1 MKWEIEYG
9 TVTVWNQAWNYLSG
23 EVNVELLGLKSDE
36 EIAIVWNRMC
46 NCLTGKLC
54 LDLFDRVG
62 NRVLNCW
69 SGESSVKLLEWGI
82 DCKHCSSVTFSLYFQ
97 MLTLFTSRE
106 FIEIR

>member
-9 TVTVWNQAWNYLSG
+9 TVTVWNRAWNYLSG

-46 NCLTGKLC
+46 NCLTGKLG

-62 NRVLNCW
+62 NRVLNSW
-69 SGESSVKLLEWGI
+69 SVESSVKLLEWGI
-82 DCKHCSSVTFSLYFQ
+82 ECE
-97 MLTLFTSRE
+97 TLGVGNRL
-106 FIEIR
+106 